1 MLTMIKE
8 RNSQN
13 VYPTMNVYQGLSLLA
28 LATQDPFCPQNLWEW
43 PSIAMCLINKRHST
57 TTTCS
62 NDKVSGLESHWDLVI
77 LSAERGDEKDI
88 EHTGTRKSSD
98 PGSPVPKDGQTY

>member
-1 MLTMIKE
+1 MIKE

-13 VYPTMNVYQGLSLLA
+13 VYPIMNVYQGLRLLA
-28 LATQDPFCPQNLWEW
+28 LAAQGPFCPQSFWEW

-77 LSAERGDEKDI
+77 LSAEKGDEKDI

-98 PGSPVPKDGQTY
+98 PGSPGSKDGQTY